1 MHESVRSGVCYSLKP
16 TEGRSKIAILRPE
29 HGIEGAISGK
39 CISVRDQVV
48 PDFRHVMEMAAKQ
61 GTTALR

>member
-1 MHESVRSGVCYSLKP
+1 LKP

-29 HGIEGAISGK
+29 YWIEGAISGK
-39 CISVRDQVV
+39 CVSVRDQFV
-48 PDFRHVMEMAAKQ
+48 PDLRHEMEVAAKQ